1 MFSLVRWLPQRV
13 GTRLLA
19 VVIFAI
25 GASLALALLAAWLV
39 YRDAQNASRVLARQA
54 AENLVVQVA
63 AQFGEDDDLDPP
75 RPFERYNLQRTVD
88 YAHQAKGRD
97 IRVFNLRQQ
106 IVVDTDHED
115 IGVPVPA
122 GWQRYISAAT
132 QEGSPVFFEECIEA
146 GGDVRQIF
154 VTPLRNRAGRLV
166 GGLAMDYTHLA
177 DELTGTARNTL
188 LILSVAG
195 AFALVLTVLFGQ
207 AIVRPIALAVRRLY
221 GATRALAAGL
231 PLRPVALGGH
241 DEFAELGRAFDD
253 MSAQLGRSRTVLEQ
267 EVAERRAAQVALQEA
282 NVRLEERV
290 AERTAALQSANR
302 QLEIELANGKE
313 MARQMEQLARF
324 DSLTGLPNR
333 AMFLACLD
341 VAVKRAIRM
350 KTLGA
355 LMFIDLDRFKSIND
369 SLGHATGDEVLRQA
383 AQRLA
388 ATLRSCDMV
397 SRIGGDEFTVILE
410 DLGGENAARAV
421 AGKIVAAFLPP
432 FNIEGKELFLSSSVG
447 LALFPKDSADP
458 GDLMK
463 QADFAMYEAK
473 SAGRNRFALHSE
485 HMAQAASQRLV
496 MESALH
502 HAIERSEFYLAYQIR
517 VSALDGTPTGTEA
530 LLRWRSPE
538 LGEVTPVEF
547 IPVAEHSGQILE
559 IGLWVLRQAC
569 RQHSAWRAQGLQPGL
584 MAVNIS
590 AVQFRQAG
598 FVDQVAAILDE
609 TGMKPHELEL
619 ELTESMLMANP
630 ESAVMVMHALREL
643 GVGLAIDDFG
653 TGYSSLSYLKRF
665 PASRIKIDKSFVRD
679 IDINQEDAAIA
690 AAIVAL
696 ARSLNI
702 EVTAEGV
709 ETDEQLAHLNRLD
722 CADYQGYYFAQ
733 PLAAEDIRFALTAT
747 LVVQPG

>member
-39 YRDAQNASRVLARQA
+39 YRDAQNASRVLAQQA

-75 RPFERYNLQRTVD
+75 RPFERYNLQRTLD

-97 IRVFNLRQQ
+97 IRVFNLNER

-115 IGVPVPA
+115 IGTPVPTA
-122 GWQRYISAAT
+122 WHGYISAAMRD
-132 QEGSPVFFEECIEA
+132 GAPVFFSGRIA
-146 GGDVRQIF
+146 AAGDVRQLFI
-154 VTPLRNRAGRLV
+154 TPLHNRTGRLV

-177 DELTGTARNTL
+177 DELTGTARKTL
-188 LILSVAG
+188 LILSAAG
-195 AFALVLTVLFGQ
+195 AFVLALTLLFGL
-207 AIVRPIALAVRRLY
+207 ATVRPIALAVRRLH
-221 GATRALAAGL
+221 GATRALAAGR
-231 PLRPVALGGH
+231 PLRPVAIEGH
-241 DEFAELGRAFDD
+241 DEFAGLARAFDD
-253 MSAQLGRSRTVLEQ
+253 MSTQLTRSRMTLEE
-267 EVAERRAAQVALQEA
+267 EVAERRAAQIALEEA
-282 NVRLEERV
+282 NARLEERV
-290 AERTAALQSANR
+290 TERTAALQSANR

-313 MARQMEQLARF
+313 MARQLEQLARF

-350 KTLGA
+350 GTLGA

-369 SLGHATGDEVLRQA
+369 SLGHATGDQVLRQA
-383 AQRLA
+383 AQRLSG
-388 ATLRSCDMV
+388 TLRSCDMV

-410 DLGGENAARAV
+410 ELGGENAARAV
-421 AGKIVAAFLPP
+421 AGKVVAAFLAP
-432 FNIEGKELFLSSSVG
+432 FNIDGKELFLSSSVG
-447 LALFPKDSADP
+447 LALFPKDSAEP
-458 GDLMK
+458 GELMK

-473 SAGRNRFALHSE
+473 TGGRNRFALHSE
-485 HMAQAASQRLV
+485 HMAQEANQRLV
-496 MESALH
+496 METALR
-502 HAIERSEFYLAYQIR
+502 HAMERNEFYLAYQIR
-517 VSALDGTPTGTEA
+517 VSATDGTPTGTEA

-538 LGEVTPVEF
+538 LGDITPAEF
-547 IPVAEHSGQILE
+547 IPVAEHSGQIIE
-559 IGLWVLRQAC
+559 IGRWVLQQAC
-569 RQHSAWRAQGLQPGL
+569 RQHSIWRAQGLQPGL

-590 AVQFRQAG
+590 VVQFRQAG
-598 FVDQVAAILDE
+598 FVEQVAAILAE
-609 TGMKPHELEL
+609 TGMKAHDLEL

-630 ESAVMVMHALREL
+630 ENAVMMMHALRAL

-665 PASRIKIDKSFVRD
+665 PASRIKIDQSFVRD

-702 EVTAEGV
+702 EVTAEGI

-733 PLAAEDIRFALTAT
+733 PLTAEDIRFALDAT